1 MEGIVIFTVVL
12 MAIVAGIYSV
22 VDAWNS
28 SVCLNDSDKS
38 DLD

>member
-12 MAIVAGIYSV
+12 VAIVAGIYSV
-22 VDAWNS
+22 VDAWNRS
-28 SVCLNDSDKS
+28 THLDDSDKS